1 MRTIYSGST
10 CPESIARCIEALEEF
25 IEIVHDSSLDADK
38 AELGSYRL
46 NVDVT
51 SMSRWVSVEVWRSSS
66 SLEYEVACVAL
77 DVQELHYATRVPYLA
92 TQAAKIYTKVLEDTL
107 RLARKA

>member
-1 MRTIYSGST
+1 MRKIYTGDT
-10 CPESIARCIEALEEF
+10 CPESIARCIECLDEF

-38 AELGSYRL
+38 AELGKYRL
-46 NVDVT
+46 DVDV
-51 SMSRWVSVEVWRSSS
+51 SSGSRWVSVEVWRSNDG
-66 SLEYEVACVAL
+66 YHEVACIAL

-92 TQAAKIYTKVLEDTL
+92 TQAAKVYTKILEDTL